1 MSKLRSLIKSEL
13 FIAIFLLVAVSA
25 IAYLPFIAHFSYF
38 NDDWYEM
45 FATGTRGPLIFIDIF
60 SVDRPAR
67 ALLMIPLYILFG
79 KNPFPY
85 NVTAYLFRLFS
96 GLSVLWSLRMV
107 WPQQKRLATLAAL
120 FYLIYPGFLSQPNAI
135 DFQSHIAGLCF
146 ATFSIALTLKAVTT
160 KNLWLRILI
169 TGLSIFFGLAYL
181 SQMEYYAGYE
191 VVRFV
196 LLFMLA
202 GQTEKTFFTRLKRA
216 VLWYLPFIIV
226 PLLFFTWR
234 LFFFQDVRKQT
245 DIGIQLGSLITAPRH
260 TILVWSATLLQSMA
274 DVIVLAWFVPFYS
287 AFSSLSAIDE
297 FVGLGVALI
306 AILIAWISLRTT
318 SPDSGSENGWQQE
331 NLWAGFVIVVG
342 GLVPII
348 VANRGV
354 DFGDLSRYSVISM
367 FGAVMI
373 LAVFVDRLKS
383 FGFQFGFVLLLI
395 GIAVITHFSNGDS
408 YARYADLNN
417 MFWWQVSWRIPQLK
431 PGTTLEVHYPFGQA
445 GEDYTIWS
453 PANLIYYPDSQS
465 QKFIQP
471 AIYAALLNHDAVDKV
486 LTQKGVEYDTRRGS
500 IHTFRNYSNILLIT
514 QPTSAS
520 CVHIIDGNQTELSS
534 YEDERVML
542 MAPYSQIQDVM
553 PGTRFKTPP
562 QFPFGSEPTQA
573 WCYYYEKASYARQ
586 VGDWQ
591 TVLNLVDQA
600 DKLGLEPQDLIEW
613 MPFLQAYAHFG
624 NQARLTQLAH
634 SIKSDPFIASQTCRI
649 LTGMQLDS
657 STNDL
662 VKSLYCVSK

>member
-67 ALLMIPLYILFG
+67 ALLMIPLYVLFG

-160 KNLWLRILI
+160 KNLWPRILI

-196 LLFMLA
+196 LLFILA
-202 GQTEKTFFTRLKRA
+202 GQTEKTFFTRLRRA

-245 DIGIQLGSLITAPRH
+245 DIGTQLGSLITAPRH
-260 TILVWSATLLQSMA
+260 TILIWTTTLIQSMV
-274 DVIVLAWFVPFYS
+274 DVIVLAWFVPFYN
-287 AFSSLSAIDE
+287 AFSNLSAIDE
-297 FVGLGVALI
+297 LVGLGVALI
-306 AILIAWISLRTT
+306 AILIAWISLRST
-318 SPDSGSENGWQQE
+318 SSDSASEGGWQQE

-373 LAVFVDRLKS
+373 LAVFVDRLKDLK
-383 FGFQFGFVLLLI
+383 FQLGFVLLLI

-408 YARYADLNN
+408 YAQYADSNN

-431 PGTTLEVHYPFGQA
+431 KGTTLVVHYPAGQA

-486 LTQKGVEYDTRRGS
+486 LTQKGLEYDTRRGS
-500 IHTFRNYSNILLIT
+500 IHTFRNYSDILVIT
-514 QPTSAS
+514 QTGPGS
-520 CVHIIDGNQTELSS
+520 CVRVIDGHQTELSS

-553 PGTRFKTPP
+553 TGTQFQTPP
-562 QFPFGSEPTQA
+562 QLPFGSEPTRG

-591 TVLNLVDQA
+591 TVLNLGNQTT
-600 DKLGLEPQDLIEW
+600 KLGLAPQDLIEW
-613 MPFLQAYAHFG
+613 MPFLQADAHFG
-624 NQARLTQLAH
+624 NQAQLTQLAR
-634 SIKSDPFIASQTCRI
+634 SINSDPLVASQACKI
-649 LTGMQLDS
+649 LKGDAVGFS
-657 STNDL
+657 H
-662 VKSLYCVSK
+662 Y

>member
-67 ALLMIPLYILFG
+67 ALLMIPLYVLFG
-79 KNPFPY
+79 RNPFPY

-160 KNLWLRILI
+160 KNLWPRILI

-191 VVRFV
+191 VVRLV
-196 LLFMLA
+196 LLFILA
-202 GQTEKTFFTRLKRA
+202 GQTEKTFFARLRRA

-245 DIGIQLGSLITAPRH
+245 DIGTQLGILASTPRH
-260 TILVWSATLLQSMA
+260 TILVWSATLIQSMA

-287 AFSSLSAIDE
+287 ALSNLSAMDE
-297 FVGLGVALI
+297 LVGLGIALI
-306 AILIAWISLRTT
+306 AILIAWISLRST
-318 SPDSGSENGWQQE
+318 SSDSASEDGWQWE

-342 GLVPII
+342 GLIPII

-354 DFGDLSRYSVISM
+354 DFADLSRYSVISM
-367 FGAVMI
+367 FGAAMM
-373 LAVFVDRLKS
+373 LAVFVDRLKNP
-383 FGFQFGFVLLLI
+383 GFQLGFVLLLI

-408 YARYADLNN
+408 YAQYADSNN

-431 PGTTLEVHYPFGQA
+431 KGTTLVVHYPLGQA

-500 IHTFRNYSNILLIT
+500 IHTFRNYSDILVIT
-514 QPTSAS
+514 QAGPGS
-520 CVHIIDGNQTELSS
+520 CVRVIDGHQTELSS

-542 MAPYSQIQDVM
+542 MAPYSQIQDVL
-553 PGTRFKTPP
+553 PGTQFQTPP
-562 QFPFGSEPTQA
+562 QLPFGSEPTRG

-586 VGDWQ
+586 VSDWQ
-591 TVLNLVDQA
+591 TVLNLGDQA
-600 DKLGLEPQDLIEW
+600 AKLHLAPQDLIEW

-624 NQARLTQLAH
+624 DQTQLTQLAR
-634 SIKSDPFIASQTCRI
+634 SITTDPLVEAQACRI
-649 LTGMQLDS
+649 LKGMQLDS
-657 STNDL
+657 STAGL
-662 VKSLYCVSK
+662 VSNLYCASK